1 MEWIKQIEKYNPVD
15 EQEKKD
21 KEIILDF
28 INKNDNVLFR
38 DNEIAHIT
46 SSGFIV
52 NKLRTKVLMIHHNIY
67 NSWGWTG
74 GHADG
79 DSDLI
84 KVSIKEAKE
93 ETGIK
98 EARPITNDIC
108 SIDILPVNAH
118 IKRGKYVAS
127 HLHLSVAYILEADE
141 NEELVVKE
149 DENSGVKWVD
159 IDKVLDLTNEEYM
172 KNVYKKFASLERRV
186 GETLH
191 VANDISLLP
200 LRIHPLLKKLF

>member
-1 MEWIKQIEKYNPVD
+1 MKWIEQIEKYNPVD
-15 EQEKKD
+15 EQEKKN

-28 INKNDNVLFR
+28 INKNDDVLVR
-38 DNEIAHIT
+38 DNEIENIT
-46 SSGFIV
+46 RSGIIV

-84 KVSIKEAKE
+84 YVSIKEAKE

-149 DENSGVKWVD
+149 DENSDVKWVD
-159 IDKVLDLTNEEYM
+159 IDNVLELTSEDHM
-172 KNVYKKFASLERRV
+172 KTVN
-186 GETLH
+186 
-191 VANDISLLP
+191 
-200 LRIHPLLKKLF
+200 KKLINKGKLY